1 MLLQNN
7 RVDAILPKLR
17 YIIKKTLKTIDH
29 TIFEPHLQYFLLL
42 GCKILYHMKKQ
53 ILMAYIF
60 LQFLC
65 LWFNLSK
72 IPIYQN
78 FLINLLRKTTR
89 F

>member
-42 GCKILYHMKKQ
+42 GRKILYHMKSLFCK
-53 ILMAYIF
+53 
-60 LQFLC
+60 
-65 LWFNLSK
+65 NKS
-72 IPIYQN
+72 
-78 FLINLLRKTTR
+78 
-89 F
+89 